1 METIGMLTY
10 MWLFVFFMIGS
21 SVYLFDM
28 KYGVSFRKN
37 VGLKLYNF
45 FDKITS
51 NPETY
56 QPYTEEKERGY
67 LYKRRLKTKL
77 FYGMALSTALSVLIA
92 VFGSV
97 PLETKIIMWAF
108 EVFFFN
114 LGILMGPF
122 VYNLTKG
129 RKKVLEYI
137 DRFEEKLENGE
148 TMDLNI
154 DIDSIKKE
162 AKEKFSVF
170 SDTKMDEVESYL
182 NQKIK
187 DIKGVFEKEPEAS
200 QEEKVQN
207 ARDEM
212 SKILG
217 KK

>member
-1 METIGMLTY
+1 
-10 MWLFVFFMIGS
+10 
-21 SVYLFDM
+21 
-28 KYGVSFRKN
+28 
-37 VGLKLYNF
+37 
-45 FDKITS
+45 
-51 NPETY
+51 
-56 QPYTEEKERGY
+56 
-67 LYKRRLKTKL
+67 
-77 FYGMALSTALSVLIA
+77 MALSTALSVLIA